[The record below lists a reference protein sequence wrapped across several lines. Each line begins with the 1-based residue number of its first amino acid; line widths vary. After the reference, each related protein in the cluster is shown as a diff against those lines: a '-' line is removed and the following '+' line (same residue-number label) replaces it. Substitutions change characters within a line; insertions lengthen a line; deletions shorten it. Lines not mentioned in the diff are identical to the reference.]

1 MGIFSKGKKGELV
14 AILDI
19 GSGSVG
25 GALVEFHEDNKP
37 AIIFS
42 VREQI
47 VLQNEF
53 KFDRFLTSMLT
64 SSDKVLGHLRKHTD
78 KKISQTL
85 CTLSAPWYVSQT
97 RTVSYEDPKKLLI
110 TKKKVDQLVTQEVIK
125 IKEVFDEHYRDITE
139 SSAEIIEI
147 ESVNI
152 KLNGYETS
160 EPFGKTAKSFEANL
174 YVSMSSGHILQS
186 LRERINRTL
195 GVRNVSFRSF
205 ALVAFSTLR
214 DIYVDHHDFIFID
227 ISGEMTDISIVRNN
241 TLIETLSFSFGK
253 NFVVRTIASQQK
265 TVVED
270 ALSGFTMYVEGKE
283 TTEVQDRIE
292 QTLKYVR
299 DEWINEFKENMKSLA
314 TLTVLPG
321 KIFIITDN
329 PFDVWFSKIIGEA
342 DYSKLAL
349 MRDSLDIESLDVRV
363 LSKFVQYKPDVIR
376 DAFIVIESLFSHKI
390 RTKESIAKK

>member
-1 MGIFSKGKKGELV
+1 MGFFSGEKKGELV

-25 GALVEFHEDNKP
+25 GALVEFSEDNKP
-37 AIIFS
+37 VILLS

-53 KFDRFLTSMLT
+53 KFDHFLSSML
-64 SSDKVLGHLRKHTD
+64 SSTDNVLEHLRKQTD
-78 KKISQTL
+78 RKFKRTL

-97 RTVSYEDPKKLLI
+97 RTILHEDTENMLI
-110 TKKKVDQLVTQEVIK
+110 NKKKVDDLITQEVAK
-125 IKEVFDEHYRDITE
+125 IKEVFDEHYKDITE
-139 SSAEIIEI
+139 SPAEIIEI

-160 EPFGKTAKSFEANL
+160 DPFGKHAKSLEANL
-174 YVSMSSGHILQS
+174 YVSMSSGHILTS
-186 LRERINRTL
+186 LRERIQRTL
-195 GVRNVSFRSF
+195 GAREVSFRSF

-214 DIYVDHHDFIFID
+214 DVYNDSHDFIFID

-265 TVVED
+265 TVPEE
-270 ALSGFTMYVEGKE
+270 ALSSFVMYLDEKSDKE
-283 TTEVQDRIE
+283 SKSKMETILEHA
-292 QTLKYVR
+292 KN
-299 DEWINEFKENMKSLA
+299 EWIQEFKENMKSLA

-321 KIFIITDN
+321 KIFIITDD
-329 PFDVWFSKIIGEA
+329 PFDTWFSKIIGEA
-342 DYSKLAL
+342 NYSKLAL
-349 MRDSLDIESLDVRV
+349 MRDSLDIESIDVKV

-376 DAFIVIESLFSHKI
+376 DEFIVMESLFSQKVFS
-390 RTKESIAKK
+390 KE

>member
-1 MGIFSKGKKGELV
+1 MWYMRLFSKGKKGELV

-25 GALVEFHEDNKP
+25 GALVEFQEGNKP
-37 AIIFS
+37 SIIFS

-53 KFDRFLTSMLT
+53 KFDRFLASMLT

-78 KKISQTL
+78 RKISHTL

-97 RTVSYEDPKKLLI
+97 RTIAYEDPKKMVVTKKRVDELI
-110 TKKKVDQLVTQEVIK
+110 TKEVSK
-125 IKEVFDEHYRDITE
+125 IKQVFDEHYRGITE
-139 SSAEIIEI
+139 SPAEIIEI

-152 KLNGYETS
+152 KLNGYETA
-160 EPFGKTAKSFEANL
+160 EPFGKTAKNFEANL
-174 YVSMSSGHILQS
+174 YVSMSSSHILQS
-186 LRERINRTL
+186 LRERINRAL
-195 GVRNVSFRSF
+195 GVREVSFRSF

-214 DIYVDHHDFIFID
+214 DIYVDQHDFIFID
-227 ISGEMTDISIVRNN
+227 ISGEMTDISIVRND

-253 NFVVRTIASQQK
+253 NFVIRTIASQQN
-265 TVVED
+265 TVLEE
-270 ALSGFTMYVEGKE
+270 ALSVFTLYVEKKE
-283 TTEVQDRIE
+283 TDTAQEKLTQI
-292 QTLKYVR
+292 LKHTQ
-299 DEWINEFKENMKSLA
+299 DEWIAEFKENMNSLA

-329 PFDVWFSKIIGEA
+329 PFDLWFSKIIGEA

-349 MRDSLDIESLDVRV
+349 MRDSLDIEPLDVRV

-376 DAFIVIESLFSHKI
+376 DSFIVIESLFSHKI
-390 RTKESIAKK
+390 RNEKS